1 MINHESLKAFKVIRD
16 PLSPNYIG
24 YSFSVNDQR
33 EISYKDGSHHGKPGV
48 VPKATE
54 PQTPSLH
61 GKPGVVPEATA
72 PQTPSKPLRESDHHT
87 GNDHE
92 GHKDLSEEFRK
103 GDHSRT

>member
-48 VPKATE
+48 VPT
-54 PQTPSLH
+54 T
-61 GKPGVVPEATA
+61 TA